1 MISEIIRDSYK
12 DQLNELNL
20 LEMLT
25 SKTTKHII
33 FSSHP
38 RQILIFFLIAGPE
51 VKENPKLTLQVAKI
65 LENLEKLDK
74 MGLVSKSNSYKK
86 IMEDIHKDVTS
97 KTEIRGKLEKE
108 LATLKAVIFF

>member
-1 MISEIIRDSYK
+1 
-12 DQLNELNL
+12 
-20 LEMLT
+20 
-25 SKTTKHII
+25 
-33 FSSHP
+33 
-38 RQILIFFLIAGPE
+38 
-51 VKENPKLTLQVAKI
+51 VKENPKITLQVAKI
-65 LENLEKLDK
+65 LENLEKLEK